1 MNLKVILD
9 TNIII
14 DHLRNIPQATKQL
27 QEIEDGNYSGLL
39 SVITITELFAAPRM
53 TSQRFEAI
61 NGLLSLFEIVSVD
74 YQIAITAGKLL
85 SKYRA
90 SHGLEPMDALI
101 AATALINEAVLF
113 TLNKKHFRFI
123 EGLISINPYLVD
135 NPL

>member
-1 MNLKVILD
+1 MKVILD

-39 SVITITELFAAPRM
+39 SVITITELLAAPRM
-53 TSQRFEAI
+53 SQERFAAI
-61 NGLLSLFEIVSVD
+61 NELFSLFDVVSVD
-74 YQIAITAGKLL
+74 YQIAVTAGNLL

-101 AATALINEAVLF
+101 AATALVNEAVLF

-123 EGLISINPYLVD
+123 QGLVSINPYLAD
-135 NPL
+135 DQ